1 MRIGTA
7 EAESTFLSQ
16 GQALAGVLIE
26 RGVEGPI
33 DVVLS
38 PSASIDNANRLA
50 AGEIDFGYMAA
61 NWIGRARR
69 GEAPFRQPIDLRMVA
84 PMNAGPLFFIARAD
98 SGLRT
103 FDDLRG
109 KSVCVG
115 PRTSGMTQH
124 SHTIL
129 GALGMSH
136 ADIEPV
142 FLSFADGAEA
152 LAKGDIDAQLQC
164 PIPNKVMSAL
174 DARVALR
181 VISYAPAQLD
191 TILGKVPFYRR
202 VVMRKGAL
210 RALDADSAQ
219 PGVLNVLVTHA
230 RADAE
235 MVRSVA
241 SAICTGASD
250 LVAANALYTGLPELF
265 EPLKSQGAA
274 AFAFDGVVLHDGAVA
289 AYREAGLLRL
299 KGANLI

>member
-7 EAESTFLSQ
+7 EVESTFLSQ
-16 GQALAGVLIE
+16 GQALAGMLIE

-33 DVVLS
+33 DVLLS
-38 PSASIDNANRLA
+38 PSASIDNANRLH

-61 NWIGRARR
+61 NWIGRAKR
-69 GEAPFRQPIDLRMVA
+69 GEAPFKQPIDLAMVA

-109 KSVCVG
+109 KRVCVG
-115 PRTSGMTQH
+115 PKTSGMTQH

-129 GALGMSH
+129 AALGMSH
-136 ADIEPV
+136 ADIVPV

-152 LAKGDIDAQLQC
+152 LAQGEINAQLQC

-181 VISYAPAQLD
+181 VISYSPAQLD
-191 TILGKVPFYRR
+191 TTLSKVPFYRR

-230 RADAE
+230 RADTE

-241 SAICTGASD
+241 AAIHAGARD
-250 LVAANALYTGLPELF
+250 LVVANALYTGLPELF
-265 EPLKSQGAA
+265 EPLRTQGAA
-274 AFAFDGVVLHDGAVA
+274 ALAFDGVVLHEGAVS
-289 AYREAGLLRL
+289 AYRAAGML
-299 KGANLI
+299 

>member
-7 EAESTFLSQ
+7 EAESTFLAQ

-33 DVVLS
+33 DVLLS
-38 PSASIDNANRLA
+38 PSASIDNANRLE
-50 AGEIDFGYMAA
+50 AGEIDLGYMAA

-84 PMNAGPLFFIARAD
+84 PMNAGPLFFIVRSD

-109 KSVCVG
+109 RRVCVG
-115 PRTSGMTQH
+115 HRTSGMTQH
-124 SHTIL
+124 SHTML
-129 GALGMSH
+129 AALGLSH
-136 ADIEPV
+136 ADIVPV
-142 FLSFADGAEA
+142 FLSFAEGAEA
-152 LAKGDIDAQLQC
+152 LAHGDIDAQLQC

-174 DARVALR
+174 DARVGLR
-181 VISYAPAQLD
+181 VISYAPGQLEVM
-191 TILGKVPFYRR
+191 LAKVPFYRR

-230 RADAE
+230 RADAQ
-235 MVRSVA
+235 MVKGVA
-241 SAICTGASD
+241 GAIHAGAHD
-250 LVAANALYTGLPELF
+250 LVAANALYAGLPELF
-265 EPLKSQGAA
+265 EPLKTQGVAA
-274 AFAFDGVVLHDGAVA
+274 LAFDGVVLHDGAVA
-289 AYREAGLLRL
+289 AYRKAGLL
-299 KGANLI
+299 

>member
-7 EAESTFLSQ
+7 EADSTFLTQ
-16 GQALAGVLIE
+16 GQALAALLSG
-26 RGVEGPI
+26 RGVPGPI
-33 DVVLS
+33 EVALS
-38 PSASIDNANRLA
+38 PSASIDNANRLH

-69 GEAPFRQPIDLRMVA
+69 GEAPFKQPIDLRMVA

-109 KSVCVG
+109 KRVCVG

-129 GALGMSH
+129 GALGLSH
-136 ADIEPV
+136 ADIVPV

-152 LAKGDIDAQLQC
+152 LAKGEIDAQLQC

-181 VISYAPAQLD
+181 VVSYAPAQLD
-191 TILGKVPFYRR
+191 TILAKVPFYRR
-202 VVMRKGAL
+202 AVMRKGML
-210 RALDADSAQ
+210 RALDADSVQ

-230 RADAE
+230 RAD
-235 MVRSVA
+235 RSLVQQVA
-241 SAICTGASD
+241 GAIHAGAND
-250 LVAANALYTGLPELF
+250 LVAANALYAGLPDLF
-265 EPLKSQGAA
+265 APLETQGAKA
-274 AFAFDGVVLHDGAVA
+274 LEFDGVVLHDGAVA
-289 AYREAGLLRL
+289 AYREAGLL
-299 KGANLI
+299 